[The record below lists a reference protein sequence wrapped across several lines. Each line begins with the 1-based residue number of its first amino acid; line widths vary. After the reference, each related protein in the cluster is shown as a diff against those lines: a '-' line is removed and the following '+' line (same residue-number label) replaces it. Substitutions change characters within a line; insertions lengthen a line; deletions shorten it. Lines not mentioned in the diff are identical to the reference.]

1 MGYALGQARH
11 QPTLTATIW
20 SYGSFLNLASVLYY
34 GWTIAPDSWQ
44 LWASQWSLTIVSPLG
59 LLLYLLPW
67 ARNGW
72 NPKPWRQLGVGL
84 PLIITIAT
92 LNTATAGSWLV
103 TAMSYALLSYRTQQL
118 RFSYLSLLFLDATAW
133 LWCVEHDRTT
143 LLWYSLPLA
152 LSLLWITTLDP
163 QLQQPHRRDIRHNL
177 RLVAAVLICG
187 VPLLPGQ
194 ANSWVILGLSLFG
207 IFAGLSLKI
216 RAFLFI
222 GTIAFLSHSFYQL
235 VILVAQQSLLKWAIG
250 LGVGIVFIW
259 IAATFET
266 RREQIRTLLYSWTEA
281 LAQWE

>member
-1 MGYALGQARH
+1 
-11 QPTLTATIW
+11 
-20 SYGSFLNLASVLYY
+20 
-34 GWTIAPDSWQ
+34 
-44 LWASQWSLTIVSPLG
+44 
-59 LLLYLLPW
+59 
-67 ARNGW
+67 
-72 NPKPWRQLGVGL
+72 
-84 PLIITIAT
+84 
-92 LNTATAGSWLV
+92 
-103 TAMSYALLSYRTQQL
+103 MSYALLSYRTQQL

-143 LLWYSLPLA
+143 LLWYRLPLA

-177 RLVAAVLICG
+177 RIVAAALICG